1 MSTKESNPDDA
12 LVEDAA
18 KRFKEQTGVD
28 IGGPYT
34 RMIKTFLKN
43 GQTKE
48 SYVQRIQKGLF
59 DGEENKKE
67 ALTRW
72 IEELVKTKTIPPIPL
87 VLLKPSTFT
96 MSATDFVPKGPAA
109 KSADFSAGSTGLFGA
124 TSSPFSEDKVLM
136 CEKGLCCTDILCTK
150 RHPRT
155 RYTEVTLPQV

>member
-1 MSTKESNPDDA
+1 MSTKVLTPDDILA
-12 LVEDAA
+12 EDAA
-18 KRFKEQTGVD
+18 KRFKEQTDTSLGMAY
-28 IGGPYT
+28 I
-34 RMIKTFLKN
+34 RKIKTFLKK
-43 GQTKE
+43 GQTNQDDVK
-48 SYVQRIQKGLF
+48 KWALF
-59 DGEENKKE
+59 EDDKNKKE

-124 TSSPFSEDKVLM
+124 TSGGFSEDKVPM

>member
-1 MSTKESNPDDA
+1 MSTNDV
-12 LVEDAA
+12 LVKDAA
-18 KRFKEQTGVD
+18 KRFKEET
-28 IGGPYT
+28 
-34 RMIKTFLKN
+34 
-43 GQTKE
+43 
-48 SYVQRIQKGLF
+48 
-59 DGEENKKE
+59 GEELTNTLQKKITAFLDCGSVKKEMMKRWALFKEEEEKKE
-67 ALTRW
+67 ALIGW

-109 KSADFSAGSTGLFGA
+109 KSADFSAGSTGLFSA
-124 TSSPFSEDKVLM
+124 TSSPFSEDKVPM